1 MINESFQDG
10 PSWKFELLQ
19 INFYIQNFANFSQNH
34 ANDCLKVQATQ
45 QTAISSPSYYIRLP
59 NKHNH
64 RNKDPKILYE
74 TVIANAI

>member
-1 MINESFQDG
+1 MAPRENLNFCKSTSIFRT
-10 PSWKFELLQ
+10 LLV
-19 INFYIQNFANFSQNH
+19 S
-34 ANDCLKVQATQ
+34 LKNMPMTAWRSKPHNKLRSHLPAT
-45 QTAISSPSYYIRLP
+45 TADYP